1 MSLLADLLSKIKPYT
16 AKGDVP
22 PGLKNVVSDSAKK
35 ETVRKKVAIF
45 SILMLLAVIAGVGA
59 VYIMDTYLKP
69 SKIKKAAH
77 STQPAIESPKAGVKA
92 QEQQPLQD
100 TKHAVPSEA
109 ETKSVSQKAADKKD
123 SEAVKDKAQPAVKTK
138 DKSRSVIEKRKKE
151 LPEKSA
157 KKPEMQHE
165 SVKDDFQQKPKPEVK
180 PHQPQKLESQE
191 AAQKEKTV
199 VDSTHRAVD
208 SANRDVYLYTARTYE
223 SGRDYQQALLNYK
236 KALEIDPENYVIMNN
251 ISSVLIQIGSLE
263 EAVGYA
269 GKVLNIKK
277 DYVPSLVNL
286 GIAYIR
292 LGNLTEGEGYLSKAL
307 SREPSNNYALQNLGI
322 LNERR
327 GDNDRAYGYFSKL
340 SDMGDIQGYLGVA
353 RIFEKQG
360 RGSDAA
366 RIYREILSM
375 NNIDTKIKKLV
386 NDRLIQLGQ

>member
-1 MSLLADLLSKIKPYT
+1 M
-16 AKGDVP
+16 P

-77 STQPAIESPKAGVKA
+77 SPQSTAVESPKTGFKM

-100 TKHAVPSEA
+100 TKPAVPSEA
-109 ETKSVSQKAADKKD
+109 EIKSVSQKAADKKD
-123 SEAVKDKAQPAVKTK
+123 SEAVRDKAQPAVKTK
-138 DKSRSVIEKRKKE
+138 DRSRSVIEKRKKE

-165 SVKDDFQQKPKPEVK
+165 SVKDDFQQKPKSEVK
-180 PHQPQKLESQE
+180 PHQPQKAGSQE
-191 AAQKEKTV
+191 AAQKEKPEM
-199 VDSTHRAVD
+199 D

-223 SGRDYQQALLNYK
+223 SGRDYQQALLSYK

-269 GKVLNIKK
+269 GKVLSIKK

-375 NNIDTKIKKLV
+375 NNIDPKIKRLV
-386 NDRLIQLGQ
+386 NDRLIQLGN